1 MLQRR
6 LAPNLPRGFDD
17 DLQLAFLV
25 ILIDQVT
32 HHVRGKAAL
41 GTDRELFERH
51 ILRGFV
57 DPRGAAWIIYP
68 TVEGSWL
75 YLIAVGRLGTFWAA
89 LTAVILAIGIGVW
102 MARRHAAVR
111 AVFRAVAEPSPT

>member
-41 GTDRELFERH
+41 LTDRELFERH
-51 ILRGFV
+51 IQRGFV
-57 DPRGAAWIIYP
+57 DPPHELIDRFQTRHLGAHQPQHHDFSLGQEAQRLEAARSRRIIFEQES
-68 TVEGSWL
+68 VMFQ
-75 YLIAVGRLGTFWAA
+75 V
-89 LTAVILAIGIGVW
+89 V
-102 MARRHAAVR
+102 
-111 AVFRAVAEPSPT
+111 